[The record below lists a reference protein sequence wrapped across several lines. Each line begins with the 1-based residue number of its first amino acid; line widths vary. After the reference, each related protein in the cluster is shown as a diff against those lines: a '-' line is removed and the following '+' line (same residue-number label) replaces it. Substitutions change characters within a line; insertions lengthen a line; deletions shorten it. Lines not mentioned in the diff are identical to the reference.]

1 MRRKGRMAWPNCAPE
16 AAQFVPFQDGSNEV
30 ENGGVFFK
38 ALKILKIILAFAFIE
53 SLAVSVYV
61 ARLGS

>member
-1 MRRKGRMAWPNCAPE
+1 MRRKGRMVWPDCAPE